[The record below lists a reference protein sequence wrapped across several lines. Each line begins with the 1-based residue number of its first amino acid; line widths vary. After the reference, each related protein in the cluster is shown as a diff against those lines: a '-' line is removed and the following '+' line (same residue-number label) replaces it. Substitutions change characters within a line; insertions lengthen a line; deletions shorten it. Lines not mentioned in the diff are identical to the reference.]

1 MKFFL
6 DSLFSIAAILSI
18 LYLHCFHCGYRD
30 VSFQYLEVSILF
42 VSSTLHERDHEKLE
56 MLQVSIRELI
66 LPSSMRQ
73 CVFAVERGLMSDRA
87 KNQRLLFGRRYLNF
101 VKLGKYLH
109 CGLWLTIQICWEHL
123 RGLGQFFKQ
132 WEKQGFNTSRRS
144 FGSVLYCFCFS
155 LRKLVSLAGGKGRY
169 CETAH
174 TCTCDFDPS

>member
-18 LYLHCFHCGYRD
+18 LYLHCFHYGYRD

-66 LPSSMRQ
+66 LASSMRQ

-87 KNQRLLFGRRYLNF
+87 KNQRLQFGRRYLNF

-109 CGLWLTIQICWEHL
+109 CGL
-123 RGLGQFFKQ
+123 
-132 WEKQGFNTSRRS
+132 
-144 FGSVLYCFCFS
+144 
-155 LRKLVSLAGGKGRY
+155 
-169 CETAH
+169 
-174 TCTCDFDPS
+174 